1 MTLKEWIA
9 GQNNRDTTVLLRSIH
24 AKQQTGVTASSITQ
38 KPRPA
43 QRVADENAWNASL
56 SKEKSLIQTALRLAG
71 IAMGEMTGNETE
83 PVDEGLKPIYAK
95 SLAEQNMWGDTTA
108 DQIEAAAS
116 GVTVVAT
123 AEKRT

>member
-9 GQNNRDTTVLLRSIH
+9 GQDTKDTTALLRRIH
-24 AKQQTGVTASSITQ
+24 AKQQIGSTASSITQ
-38 KPRPA
+38 KPRPS
-43 QRVADENAWNASL
+43 QRVADEKAWNASL
-56 SKEKSLIQTALRLAG
+56 SKEKALIQTALRLAG
-71 IAMGEMTGNETE
+71 MDMGAITGSATE

-116 GVTVVAT
+116 GVTVEAT
-123 AEKRT
+123 AEK